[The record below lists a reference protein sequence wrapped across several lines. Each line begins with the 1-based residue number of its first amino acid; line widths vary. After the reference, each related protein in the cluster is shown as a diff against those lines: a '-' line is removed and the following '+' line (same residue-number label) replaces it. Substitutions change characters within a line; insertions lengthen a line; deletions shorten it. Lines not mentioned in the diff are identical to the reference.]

1 MGPWPVMA
9 PPLLPITH
17 LVQCS
22 ACSEHVRVQES
33 QCPHCGARRTGEG
46 SSLAAAAVAMGL
58 ALAGCTGANKAD
70 EKKSE
75 PAKQAPVEVV
85 EPLPA
90 RPEPIG
96 PTAEYGVPMTRRGM
110 EPDYGV
116 PATNDTPPPEVEPE
130 PPAKQPK
137 PKPRR

>member
-1 MGPWPVMA
+1 MA

-22 ACSEHVRVQES
+22 ACAEHVRVQET
-33 QCPHCGARRTGEG
+33 QCPHCGARRTAEG

-58 ALAGCTGANKAD
+58 ALAGCTGANKVD
-70 EKKSE
+70 EKKIE
-75 PAKQAPVEVV
+75 PTKQPAEVIQ
-85 EPLPA
+85 PLPA

-116 PATNDTPPPEVEPE
+116 PATREPEPEPEVEP
-130 PPAKQPK
+130 PAKK
-137 PKPRR
+137 KR